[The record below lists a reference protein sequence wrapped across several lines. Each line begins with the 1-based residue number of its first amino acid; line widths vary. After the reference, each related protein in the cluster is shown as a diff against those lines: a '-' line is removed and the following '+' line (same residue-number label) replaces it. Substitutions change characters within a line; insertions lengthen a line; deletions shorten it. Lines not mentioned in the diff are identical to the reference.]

1 MHMLHAWR
9 WSTLLSYNS
18 AVKRF
23 ILFAK
28 KNNRWRG
35 LPVSGDVITEFC
47 LEIGR
52 SFADPSRDGVSS
64 KTLTK
69 YLFGIQAWHI
79 FHGATYPTGVKPR
92 INLILRACDRVVCI
106 FPKNKLK
113 KSIHIKHL
121 IFIYKSL
128 HNGEE
133 EQKAILDLILVA
145 FWGMARL
152 KELTYDN
159 NEGPVSRWN
168 SILTTDVDI
177 RKLDGKKVTL
187 RLREAKTASAG
198 ETQLIKLRGQPNI
211 LCPVEAVSRRLAN
224 ARGAETSLFGYY
236 SGKKRV
242 HLLRERVIHVIQL
255 LLNNGGYTGFSGHS
269 FRIGGASLRNA
280 LGIPVEEICSLGR
293 WKSDCYKLYIRK
305 YERCELVETK
315 QLLHNINKAN

>member
-9 WSTLLSYNS
+9 RSTLLTYNS
-18 AVKRF
+18 AVRRF

-28 KNNRWRG
+28 KNSHWRG
-35 LPVSGDVITEFC
+35 LPVSGDDITEFC

-52 SFADPSRDGVSS
+52 SFTDPSQEGVSS

-79 FHGATYPTGVKPR
+79 LHGATYPTGVKPR
-92 INLILRACDRVVCI
+92 INLILKACDRVDCM

-121 IFIYKSL
+121 IFIYKTL
-128 HNGEE
+128 HNGDDG
-133 EQKAILDLILVA
+133 QKAILDLILVA

-187 RLREAKTASAG
+187 RLWEAKTAS
-198 ETQLIKLRGQPNI
+198 
-211 LCPVEAVSRRLAN
+211 
-224 ARGAETSLFGYY
+224 
-236 SGKKRV
+236 
-242 HLLRERVIHVIQL
+242 
-255 LLNNGGYTGFSGHS
+255 
-269 FRIGGASLRNA
+269 
-280 LGIPVEEICSLGR
+280 
-293 WKSDCYKLYIRK
+293 DCF
-305 YERCELVETK
+305 
-315 QLLHNINKAN
+315 